1 MSLPYLLALQFS
13 QSLQHTGWCGS
24 ALDIDSG
31 CDFCVLEFVGFLLG
45 FFPKQFTVGFTLKKK
60 RGVHRLARAC
70 SVGRGLGVAWAWL
83 GRGLGVAWAWCG
95 RGLGV
100 GVAWAWRG
108 RGLGVAW
115 AWLGRGLGVAWAR
128 LGRGRGL
135 GVAWAW
141 LGRGVGVAWAWL
153 GRGVGVAW
161 ARLGRGRGLGVAWAW
176 LGRGVGVA
184 WAWLGRGVG
193 AAWAWAW
200 LGRGVG
206 VAWAWRGRGLGVA
219 WAWRGRSMG
228 CFSGAVAHVLWGQ
241 RHWLPPPPPPPTT
254 KTISPG
260 VIPNSV
266 LEFHSGTPW
275 MKRFWKKF
283 TGLSTIYVSL
293 FKRKE
298 CINVWSCHRPAMKIQ
313 QLSSLGNYLAVSAKS
328 RAHKRWSCSLFL
340 QHPKPA

>member
-1 MSLPYLLALQFS
+1 MCFS
-13 QSLQHTGWCGS
+13 PQRRAMFQHLNFKKWSETVS
-24 ALDIDSG
+24 
-31 CDFCVLEFVGFLLG
+31 

-60 RGVHRLARAC
+60 KRCAQACARLL
-70 SVGRGLGVAWAWL
+70 SWAWL
-83 GRGLGVAWAWCG
+83 GRGVGVAWACVAWAWCG

-100 GVAWAWRG
+100 AWAW
-108 RGLGVAW
+108 
-115 AWLGRGLGVAWAR
+115 
-128 LGRGRGL
+128 RGRGL

-141 LGRGVGVAWAWL
+141 LGRGVGVAWAW
-153 GRGVGVAW
+153 R
-161 ARLGRGRGLGVAWAW
+161 
-176 LGRGVGVA
+176 GRGVGVA
-184 WAWLGRGVG
+184 WAWAKDLVMLLWG
-193 AAWAWAW
+193 
-200 LGRGVG
+200 
-206 VAWAWRGRGLGVA
+206 
-219 WAWRGRSMG
+219 SMG

-241 RHWLPPPPPPPTT
+241 RHWLPPPPTT

-275 MKRFWKKF
+275 MKRFCKKF

-298 CINVWSCHRPAMKIQ
+298 PINVWSCHRPAMKIQ